1 MDQKRLMTPDEIADT
16 LTELFGA
23 TSTNVV
29 APGSWQ
35 VETPTFRLLVMLGDD
50 NWLRILLPI
59 IPIQEA
65 QPFLEQ
71 LLEANFDDT
80 QEVRYALH
88 QNVVWGVFQHNSV
101 SLTIEDFEDA
111 IAQLISLH
119 EVGLSDVFNRLVE
132 TRIRLIVLAA
142 KQQGQTLEATMQSLD
157 RFYSEGMMGEIEQ
170 TAEARQQTLGT
181 WRYQL
186 ERLWNEEEV
195 GS

>member
-1 MDQKRLMTPDEIADT
+1 MTPDEIANT

-35 VETPTFRLLVMLGDD
+35 VETSTFRLLVMLGDD

-88 QNVVWGVFQHNSV
+88 QNVVWGVFGHRST
-101 SLTIEDFEDA
+101 SLTTEDFEDA

-132 TRIRLIVLAA
+132 SRIRLIVLAA

-170 TAEARQQTLGT
+170 TSEARQQTLGT

-186 ERLWNEEEV
+186 ERLWNEEQLDA
-195 GS
+195 

>member
-1 MDQKRLMTPDEIADT
+1 MTPDEIASS

-23 TSTNVV
+23 TNTNVV

-35 VETPTFRLLVMLGDD
+35 VETPAFRLLVMLGDD
-50 NWLRILLPI
+50 AWLRILLPI

-88 QNVVWGVFQHNSV
+88 QNVVWGVFQYNSA
-101 SLTIEDFEDA
+101 SLTVEDFEDA

-119 EVGLSDVFNRLVE
+119 EVGLSNVFNRLVE
-132 TRIRLIVLAA
+132 SRIRLIVLAA

-170 TAEARQQTLGT
+170 TAQARQQTLNT

-186 ERLWNEEEV
+186 ERLWNEEQLN
-195 GS
+195 S